1 MCRREKKNEKS
12 GLAAEDGR
20 DHRDRWPYLHES
32 PRLCVCV
39 CDGARGGGG
48 SGEGNLLC
56 VTAPPPRPLPPPCL
70 MCVCFSGETAFQL
83 RVRTTFSSLKF
94 VMSLEIKTA
103 AAAAASTK
111 HGELVPD
118 QRPRRGS
125 ESRSGAPRFSLYISC
140 ARQHTAA
147 VHVVL
152 LWLRVSLRSE
162 RRASGS
168 PLSSP
173 TICGTFYCVLCHVES
188 LRWRRICLHLFPVC
202 GPSQRLCCGRR

>member
-1 MCRREKKNEKS
+1 
-12 GLAAEDGR
+12 
-20 DHRDRWPYLHES
+20 
-32 PRLCVCV
+32 
-39 CDGARGGGG
+39 
-48 SGEGNLLC
+48 
-56 VTAPPPRPLPPPCL
+56 
-70 MCVCFSGETAFQL
+70 MCVCFSGETVFQL

-94 VMSLEIKTA
+94 LMSLEIKTA
-103 AAAAASTK
+103 TAAAASTK

-147 VHVVL
+147 VRVVL
-152 LWLRVSLRSE
+152 LWLCVSLRSE

-188 LRWRRICLHLFPVC
+188 LWWRRICLHLFPVC
-202 GPSQRLCCGRR
+202 GPSQRLCSGRRRCSYLRVVRASVCTHFLTTQRCFCLCAGFVFCGSCVSL